1 MGYKT
6 GIGFFDSI
14 ISQNLSKD
22 LNANDLKDKMLSAR
36 VTNINLNS
44 NSSIF
49 ATANEF
55 QGIGTIQFQPIGG
68 PINENELNSSGLN
81 YAKPL
86 FPQIKNYPLVN
97 EVVLLFRLPSREGIS
112 DMSNTEE
119 YYYLNT
125 IGIWNHPHNN
135 AYPNP
140 LNTPSQTPT
149 TSKNIFQIIAGSP
162 SKTTDEST
170 DLDLNGGSGG
180 TFIESSLIHPIIPFA
195 GDNILEGRFGNSIR
209 LGNTSKIEAEV
220 TNNWSSTG
228 SSGNPI
234 TILRNGQDPELQPPS
249 WKPVTENINKDLS
262 SIYLTSN
269 QKIPIETQYIDQN
282 YTNPPILPN
291 EYTQDQIL
299 LNSGRLVFNTKTDSI
314 ILNSQKNIDIAAV
327 DEIAITS
334 KNSLQ
339 LQSQKILLGGKNA
352 KQSLVLGDD
361 FIEQFELLLQ
371 NVKNLAES
379 LQNSQIWPGGFAA
392 PHPTIPPIAS
402 TVSSQIEKML
412 KVLNNNELVSK
423 VSKTI

>member
-14 ISQNLSKD
+14 ISQNSEGKSKD
-22 LNANDLKDKMLSAR
+22 DFKNRILSAR
-36 VTNINLNS
+36 VTNISLNS
-44 NSSIF
+44 NSTIF
-49 ATANEF
+49 STTDEW
-55 QGIGTIQFQPIGG
+55 QGIGTIQFQTIGG
-68 PINENELNSSGLN
+68 PVNEQTLNSSGLS

-86 FPQIKNYPLVN
+86 FPQFKNYPLVN
-97 EVVLLFRLPSREGIS
+97 EIVLLFRLPSRQGIS
-112 DMSNTEE
+112 DLSNVEE

-125 IGIWNHPHNN
+125 ISVWNHPHNN

-140 LNTPSQTPT
+140 LSDNESTPATN
-149 TSKNIFQIIAGSP
+149 KNIFEILAGNP
-162 SKTTDEST
+162 NKTTEEST

-180 TFIESSLIHPIIPFA
+180 TFVESSIIHPIVPFA

-361 FIEQFELLLQ
+361 FMEQFELLLQ